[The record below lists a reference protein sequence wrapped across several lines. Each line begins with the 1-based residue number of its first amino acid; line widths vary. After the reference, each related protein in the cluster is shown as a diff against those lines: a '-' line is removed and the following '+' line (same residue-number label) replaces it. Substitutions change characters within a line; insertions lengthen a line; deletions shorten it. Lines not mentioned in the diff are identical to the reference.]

1 MADLIGMHWLGVVIV
16 VMGALTC
23 ITTLSSFW
31 LSASRILYGAAK
43 QHQMTARFSK
53 LNKNGQ
59 PQTANIVV
67 GILSIYF
74 TVFAP
79 DEWVNYIYAIYGL
92 AAGCVYLLVA
102 VSFLRL
108 RSAHPEWPRP
118 YRIKAGVL
126 GVAFCAWVIYTSAI
140 ATDLGAWVVLII
152 YAALGVA
159 LWAYAKA
166 MQKRDPANWAPVE
179 LSPDTVGRQEE

>member
-1 MADLIGMHWLGVVIV
+1 MRPCLMQKEEIGFEDQGKVPQLLLRDHGR
-16 VMGALTC
+16 GALTC

-31 LSASRILYGAAK
+31 LSSSRILYGAAK
-43 QHQMTARFSK
+43 QHQMTRRFAT
-53 LNKNGQ
+53 LNRNGQ

-118 YRIKAGVL
+118 YRIKAATNSEFIAMIADKL
-126 GVAFCAWVIYTSAI
+126 RLELKSA
-140 ATDLGAWVVLII
+140 
-152 YAALGVA
+152 
-159 LWAYAKA
+159 
-166 MQKRDPANWAPVE
+166 
-179 LSPDTVGRQEE
+179 